1 MIKIFLSIK
10 KFFSS
15 APMYILI
22 VAVFIGT
29 LVYFNA
35 KITSLTKENAIL
47 NNNNKAYEQELE
59 NLEDSLI
66 SKRVTYE
73 MTVRELN
80 NSKNKV
86 VKELNNARKEI
97 GIKDKQIKELTHFNS
112 TIQLDTTIMVN
123 INEECEFDTVIE
135 YNPQTVF
142 KVAITK
148 IDTNTVLRHSADISG
163 SFNAYTYE
171 STEWKESNFFK
182 RLFLFRWKK
191 YHYESNVLTSDNALI
206 KIKDF
211 KVIKVIN

>member
-10 KFFSS
+10 KFFNS
-15 APMYILI
+15 ALMYILI

-66 SKRVTYE
+66 SKRITYE
-73 MTVRELN
+73 MTIRELN
-80 NSKNKV
+80 NSKNKI

-112 TIQLDTTIMVN
+112 TISLDTTIMVN

-142 KVAITK
+142 KVAVAK
-148 IDTNTVLRHSADISG
+148 IDTNTVVRHSADISG

-211 KVIKVIN
+211 KVIKVID

>member
-35 KITSLTKENAIL
+35 RITSLTKENAIL

-142 KVAITK
+142 KVAVTK

-191 YHYESNVLTSDNALI
+191 YHYESNVLISDNALI
-206 KIKDF
+206 KIKNF

>member
-1 MIKIFLSIK
+1 MMKIFLSIK

-22 VAVFIGT
+22 VVVFIGT

-80 NSKNKV
+80 NSNNKI

-97 GIKDKQIKELTHFNS
+97 GIKDRQIKELTHFNS
-112 TIQLDTTIMVN
+112 TITLDTTIIVN

-148 IDTNTVLRHSADISG
+148 INTNTVLRHSVDISG

>member
-35 KITSLTKENAIL
+35 RITSLTKENAIL

-80 NSKNKV
+80 NSKNKI

-112 TIQLDTTIMVN
+112 TIQLDTTIIVN

-142 KVAITK
+142 KVAVTK

-191 YHYESNVLTSDNALI
+191 YHYESNVLISDNALI

>member
-112 TIQLDTTIMVN
+112 TITLDTTIMVN

>member
-22 VAVFIGT
+22 VVVFIGT

-35 KITSLTKENAIL
+35 KIASLTKENAIL

-80 NSKNKV
+80 NSKNKI

>member
-1 MIKIFLSIK
+1 MIKIFLNIK

-29 LVYFNA
+29 LLYFNA
-35 KITSLTKENAIL
+35 KINSLTKENAIL

-80 NSKNKV
+80 NSKNKI

-112 TIQLDTTIMVN
+112 TITLDTTIMVN

-191 YHYESNVLTSDNALI
+191 YHYESNVLASDNALI

>member
-29 LVYFNA
+29 LVHFNA

-80 NSKNKV
+80 NSKNKI

-112 TIQLDTTIMVN
+112 TIALDTTIIVN
-123 INEECEFDTVIE
+123 VNEECEFDTVIE

-142 KVAITK
+142 KVAMTK
-148 IDTNTVLRHSADISG
+148 IDTNTILRHSADISG

-191 YHYESNVLTSDNALI
+191 HHYKSNVLTSDNALI

>member
-15 APMYILI
+15 ASMYILI
-22 VAVFIGT
+22 VVVFIGT

-35 KITSLTKENAIL
+35 KITRLTKENTIL

-66 SKRVTYE
+66 SKRITYE
-73 MTVRELN
+73 MTIRELN
-80 NSKNKV
+80 NSKNKI

-112 TIQLDTTIMVN
+112 TITLDTTIMVN
-123 INEECEFDTVIE
+123 VNEECEFDTVIE

>member
-1 MIKIFLSIK
+1 
-10 KFFSS
+10 
-15 APMYILI
+15 MYILI

-80 NSKNKV
+80 NSKNKI

-112 TIQLDTTIMVN
+112 TITLDTTIMVN

-191 YHYESNVLTSDNALI
+191 YHYESNVLASDNALI

>member
-15 APMYILI
+15 ASMYILI
-22 VAVFIGT
+22 VVVFIGT

-86 VKELNNARKEI
+86 VKELNDARKEI

-112 TIQLDTTIMVN
+112 TITLDTTIMVN

-142 KVAITK
+142 KVAVTK

>member
-15 APMYILI
+15 ASMYILI
-22 VAVFIGT
+22 VVVFIGT

-112 TIQLDTTIMVN
+112 TISLDTTIMVN

>member
-15 APMYILI
+15 VPMYILI

-29 LVYFNA
+29 LVHFNA
-35 KITSLTKENAIL
+35 KITSLTKENTIL

-80 NSKNKV
+80 NSKNKI

-97 GIKDKQIKELTHFNS
+97 GIKDKQIKELAHFNS
-112 TIQLDTTIMVN
+112 TIALDTTIMIN
-123 INEECEFDTVIE
+123 INEECQFDTVIE

-148 IDTNTVLRHSADISG
+148 IDTNTILRHSADISG

-191 YHYESNVLTSDNALI
+191 YHYKSNVLTSDNALI

>member
-1 MIKIFLSIK
+1 
-10 KFFSS
+10 
-15 APMYILI
+15 
-22 VAVFIGT
+22 
-29 LVYFNA
+29 
-35 KITSLTKENAIL
+35 
-47 NNNNKAYEQELE
+47 
-59 NLEDSLI
+59 
-66 SKRVTYE
+66 

-148 IDTNTVLRHSADISG
+148 IDTNILHSADISG
-163 SFNAYTYE
+163 SFNAIYLMKVQNGK
-171 STEWKESNFFK
+171 KEFF
-182 RLFLFRWKK
+182 
-191 YHYESNVLTSDNALI
+191 
-206 KIKDF
+206 
-211 KVIKVIN
+211 

>member
-80 NSKNKV
+80 NSKNKI

-112 TIQLDTTIMVN
+112 TITLDTTIIVN

>member
-80 NSKNKV
+80 NSKNKI

-112 TIQLDTTIMVN
+112 TITLDTTIMVN

>member
-1 MIKIFLSIK
+1 MMKIFLSIK
-10 KFFSS
+10 KFFSR

-22 VAVFIGT
+22 VVVFIGT

-80 NSKNKV
+80 NSKNKI

-112 TIQLDTTIMVN
+112 TITLDTTIIVN
-123 INEECEFDTVIE
+123 INEECEFDAVIE

-148 IDTNTVLRHSADISG
+148 IDTNTVLRHSAEISG

>member
-15 APMYILI
+15 APMYLLI
-22 VAVFIGT
+22 IVVFIGT

-35 KITSLTKENAIL
+35 KINNLTKENAIL

-73 MTVRELN
+73 MTIRELN
-80 NSKNKV
+80 NSKNKI

-112 TIQLDTTIMVN
+112 TLTLDTTIIVN

-142 KVAITK
+142 KVAVTK

-163 SFNAYTYE
+163 NFNAYTYK

-191 YHYESNVLTSDNALI
+191 YHYESNVLKSDNDLI

>member
-15 APMYILI
+15 VPMYILI

-29 LVYFNA
+29 IVYFNA

-47 NNNNKAYEQELE
+47 NNNNRAYEQELE
-59 NLEDSLI
+59 NLEDSLV

-80 NSKNKV
+80 NSKNKI

-112 TIQLDTTIMVN
+112 TITLDTTIMVN

-148 IDTNTVLRHSADISG
+148 IDTNTVLRHSAEISG

>member
-80 NSKNKV
+80 NSKNKI

-112 TIQLDTTIMVN
+112 TIALDTTIMIN

-135 YNPQTVF
+135 YNPQTIF

-148 IDTNTVLRHSADISG
+148 IDTNTILRHSADISG

-191 YHYESNVLTSDNALI
+191 YHYKSNVLTSDNALI

>member
-1 MIKIFLSIK
+1 MIKIFLNIK

-15 APMYILI
+15 VPMYILI

-80 NSKNKV
+80 NSRNKV

-112 TIQLDTTIMVN
+112 TIQLDTTIIVN

-142 KVAITK
+142 KVAVTK

-191 YHYESNVLTSDNALI
+191 YHYESNVLISDNALI

>member
-1 MIKIFLSIK
+1 
-10 KFFSS
+10 
-15 APMYILI
+15 MYILI

-35 KITSLTKENAIL
+35 KITSLTKENALL

-80 NSKNKV
+80 NSKNKI

-112 TIQLDTTIMVN
+112 TIALDTTIIIN
-123 INEECEFDTVIE
+123 INEECQFDTVIE

-148 IDTNTVLRHSADISG
+148 IDTNTILRHSADISG

-191 YHYESNVLTSDNALI
+191 YHYKSNVLTSDNALI

>member
-35 KITSLTKENAIL
+35 RITSLTKENAIL

-142 KVAITK
+142 KVAVTK

-191 YHYESNVLTSDNALI
+191 YHYESNVLISDNALI

>member
-80 NSKNKV
+80 NSNNKI

-97 GIKDKQIKELTHFNS
+97 GIKDRQIKELTHFNS
-112 TIQLDTTIMVN
+112 TITLDTTIMVT

>member
-15 APMYILI
+15 VPMYILI

-29 LVYFNA
+29 LVHFNA
-35 KITSLTKENAIL
+35 KITSLTKENTIL

-80 NSKNKV
+80 NSKNKI

-97 GIKDKQIKELTHFNS
+97 GIKDKQIKELIHFNS
-112 TIQLDTTIMVN
+112 TIALDTTIMIN
-123 INEECEFDTVIE
+123 INEECQFDTVIE

-148 IDTNTVLRHSADISG
+148 IDTNIILRHSADISG

-191 YHYESNVLTSDNALI
+191 YHYKSNVLTSDNALI